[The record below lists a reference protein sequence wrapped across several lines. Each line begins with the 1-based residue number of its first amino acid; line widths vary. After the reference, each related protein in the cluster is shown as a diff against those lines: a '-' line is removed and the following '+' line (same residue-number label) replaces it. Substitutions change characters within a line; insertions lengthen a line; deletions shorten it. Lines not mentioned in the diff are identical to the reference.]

1 MKKHVIMIA
10 AACCFAGS
18 TEAWAQTEEEIAQ
31 ASVEHPLDL
40 SNKIVNHS
48 FDEGDV
54 TTGWEGTAFKTVGG
68 RAMAQHSSCFYDTY
82 QTLTGL
88 PKGVYAVGVKAFY
101 RPGSVGDAYHRYQD
115 QDYLLNIV
123 RLYASTKTRYKYVK
137 LKNIYTDAQDKKQG
151 IGTETS
157 FRDIEENRTKYVPA
171 NLIAADHYFHEL
183 GAYDN
188 TLVIG
193 FTDDSLTIGVDKSSI
208 LLEGDWSVFDDF
220 SLTYYGTGD
229 DAARLWRE
237 QVLSENDTDAEYQ
250 VSSVVKE
257 RYLETVNALRAAVT
271 FDEVQAAI
279 AAVEKAYDDMEYN
292 QSRWEIIKWDLA
304 DYNVRA
310 KSGTFDEE
318 ASKVLLSV
326 IAEATAALNA
336 MTLDNNELKDLY
348 DRLEGA
354 YDNMMNKPKD
364 GADMTF
370 LVEDPDFEDYGSGWI
385 VECGPSGNIGVAG
398 TEENKCFEVWNS
410 PSFDVHQF
418 VYGAPLGVY
427 EVQVQGF
434 YRYLRD
440 TPSWTA
446 YKNQRVNYVKPGG
459 APVYVYIN
467 DSKTPLMNIF
477 DEKVPAGEYYV
488 TAPEL
493 LFPDN
498 LPPTNDDEGFWY
510 PNEMYNSAIAFSN
523 GLYKQSTFGIVASKY
538 DMLNVGIVGKTNQG
552 GDSWAIWDNFR
563 LIYHGYKADVVKP
576 VLEKTVADGQN
587 LLANLMG
594 RTEHQALA
602 AGIDRAVKAMETEE
616 GEAMFNALAELYTVM
631 SIATDSRD
639 VFSDT
644 NLETIVGELASLVSE
659 YEMKPIEKAVIE
671 KGKLLLQQIT
681 DCSLYETDDQG
692 QMRQDIVDMLN
703 KILHSGAAYEQL
715 GNALNQLSIA
725 LMAAGEVLGEDAQV
739 SAAKKVYVDALAHYS
754 AGQYDQETAT
764 AKVDELM
771 SLADRLNTLTMGVA
785 GIIADGASIEFYNVD
800 GRRLE
805 RAQKGVIVMKMTRAD
820 GSIVARKLNV
830 K

>member
-18 TEAWAQTEEEIAQ
+18 TEA
-31 ASVEHPLDL
+31 
-40 SNKIVNHS
+40 
-48 FDEGDV
+48 
-54 TTGWEGTAFKTVGG
+54 
-68 RAMAQHSSCFYDTY
+68 
-82 QTLTGL
+82 
-88 PKGVYAVGVKAFY
+88 
-101 RPGSVGDAYHRYQD
+101 
-115 QDYLLNIV
+115 
-123 RLYASTKTRYKYVK
+123 
-137 LKNIYTDAQDKKQG
+137 
-151 IGTETS
+151 
-157 FRDIEENRTKYVPA
+157 FRDIEENRTKYMPA

-229 DAARLWRE
+229 DAARIWRE
-237 QVLSENDTDAEYQ
+237 QVLLENDTDAEYQ
-250 VSSVVKE
+250 VSPVVKE

-318 ASKVLLSV
+318 ASKALLSV
-326 IAEATAALNA
+326 IAEATAAFNA
-336 MTLDNNELKDLY
+336 MTLDNDELKALY
-348 DRLEGA
+348 DRLEDA

-498 LPPTNDDEGFWY
+498 LPPTNDDEGYWY

-523 GLYKQSTFGIVASKY
+523 GLYKQSAFGIVASKY

-602 AGIDRAVKAMETEE
+602 AGIDKAVKAMETEE

-659 YEMKPIEKAVIE
+659 YDMKPIEKAVIE

-681 DCSLYETDDQG
+681 DCSLYETDDQE
-692 QMRQDIVDMLN
+692 QMRQDIVNMLN
-703 KILHSGAAYEQL
+703 EILHSGAAYEQL

-725 LMAAGEVLGEDAQV
+725 LMAAGEVLGEDARV
-739 SAAKKVYVDALAHYS
+739 SAAKKMYVDALAHYS

-764 AKVDELM
+764 AKVDELK
-771 SLADRLNTLTMGVA
+771 SLADRLNTLMMGVA
-785 GIIADGASIEFYNVD
+785 GIIADDASIEFYTVD

-820 GSIVARKLNV
+820 GSTVVRKLNV